1 MFVYVYKQLI
11 ENDDMKRAATLL
23 QDFGRE
29 FESSEPFAMEEMR
42 TVGTSKALLRKN
54 TFIRKFL
61 KRKSLKIV
69 SSYTVELLF
78 MFLNRSDLFI
88 MACIVLNRLR
98 LQVKGQQPSLSTS
111 KRKSKRKKVQK
122 KKVVDTQSQFVCL
135 TQSSAG
141 NIFKWRCEDN
151 GRNRAAMR
159 ASSNDDSVDVD
170 GGSSLKFQ
178 ELSRDNLPSS
188 LCFTVLNSHSV
199 GVTNMSVSSDASCVA
214 IATEMSTVQT
224 WDILSGGNTL
234 YNDQELVGHNAPV
247 YAVDFC
253 PSEVCRDTERINLLS
268 ASADNTVRLW
278 TRKQSAGID
287 SAGDAE
293 KFENVRVFTGHSRP
307 VWDVSFSRCP
317 QDKGYFFATGSS
329 DQTACLYTVD
339 RSHPVRSR
347 VGLWR
352 SLEKVNTN
360 LIMTK
365 TQTSNRYASSRT
377 ITVLMWKR

>member
-1 MFVYVYKQLI
+1 MYRKELLSICFPVFVYVYKQLI

-141 NIFKWRCEDN
+141 NIFKWKCEDN

-178 ELSRDNLPSS
+178 ELPRDNLPSS

-224 WDILSGGNTL
+224 
-234 YNDQELVGHNAPV
+234 P
-247 YAVDFC
+247 
-253 PSEVCRDTERINLLS
+253 
-268 ASADNTVRLW
+268 
-278 TRKQSAGID
+278 
-287 SAGDAE
+287 
-293 KFENVRVFTGHSRP
+293 GHSQ
-307 VWDVSFSRCP
+307 W
-317 QDKGYFFATGSS
+317 
-329 DQTACLYTVD
+329 
-339 RSHPVRSR
+339 
-347 VGLWR
+347 W
-352 SLEKVNTN
+352 
-360 LIMTK
+360 
-365 TQTSNRYASSRT
+365 
-377 ITVLMWKR
+377 